1 MLLQAQFV
9 YGHNT
14 GVRVFAR
21 RSVLI
26 SLARRTELFEIDFG
40 EMSSNYVLLCYLK
53 PFKNE
58 LEWLHNAMALTCL
71 HT

>member
-14 GVRVFAR
+14 GVRVFVR

-40 EMSSNYVLLCYLK
+40 EMSSNYVLQ
-53 PFKNE
+53 
-58 LEWLHNAMALTCL
+58 
-71 HT
+71 